1 MHVVVRPYGRW
12 HGEAALVAHV
22 PIHPR
27 RAAEILEQAQI
38 GDPYVVIAN
47 ACEGGVIKGYA
58 ASTRTIYTDGRSE
71 LVRDRRIPSSDWRR
85 IIAEGKV
92 ADIATATVR
101 LEGSTA
107 FDGGP
112 KVTMIEI
119 GFGERGLRDYVDR
132 HGRQQPDQPGGGSQ
146 SSPPDPLPASP
157 VSPVSSSRAI
167 VQPAISASEQV
178 AGLPLF
184 DAPANAPKNR
194 QPMPVSP
201 DALML
206 TIKQACAVTNL
217 SRTTIY
223 QLAKDG
229 GLTIIKVRGR
239 SMISREDIERLMQTR
254 AKGG

>member
-1 MHVVVRPYGRW
+1 
-12 HGEAALVAHV
+12 LVAHV

-27 RAAEILEQAQI
+27 RAAEILQQAQI
-38 GDPYVVIAN
+38 GDPYVVLAN

-71 LVRDRRIPSSDWRR
+71 IVRDRRIPSGDWRR

-101 LEGSTA
+101 LEGSA
-107 FDGGP
+107 DFDGGP

-119 GFGERGLRDYVDR
+119 GFGERGIRDYVDR
-132 HGRQQPDQPGGGSQ
+132 HGRERPDPSDDGSPG
-146 SSPPDPLPASP
+146 SPPNPMPPPP
-157 VSPVSSSRAI
+157 VSTSPTI
-167 VQPAISASEQV
+167 VQPVTSAGEQV

-184 DAPANAPKNR
+184 DAPAAAHKSR
-194 QPMPVSP
+194 QPAPVSP

-223 QLAKDG
+223 QLARDG
-229 GLTIIKVRGR
+229 DLTIIKVRGR
-239 SMISREDIERLMQTR
+239 SMVSREDVERLMQKRTIPS
-254 AKGG
+254 